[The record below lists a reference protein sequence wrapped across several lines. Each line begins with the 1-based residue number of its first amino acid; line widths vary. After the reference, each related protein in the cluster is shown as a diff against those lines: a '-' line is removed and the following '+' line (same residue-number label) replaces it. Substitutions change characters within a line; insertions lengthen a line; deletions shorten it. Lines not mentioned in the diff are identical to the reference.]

1 MSLAT
6 ISYTYAGGDRLDTDR
21 TPVEMIRTFRSCT
34 AQCLVLSKYTQPGP
48 HVIEALI
55 LYMSGEFV
63 LSKVDQ
69 FNCFLM
75 IGCAVRLAL
84 RMGLHRDATKIEA
97 KFTPFQAEMR
107 RRLWHVLVQLDLL
120 SAFQTGLPSMI
131 QAVDSDTDYPRNLRD
146 EDFDEDTLQLPPGRP
161 ETDMTPMS
169 YVICKG
175 RICEVSGKI
184 AAQANR
190 LSLPPYDEVMKLDT
204 LLNEAYEKVP
214 FFLRYIPVGL
224 AVTDSSEI
232 IIQRFNIFLLYHKN
246 RCVLHRKKL
255 IKEREHHEYA
265 YSKKVGLDASMEIL
279 LCLSAIHEATQPGGP
294 LHHDKWYI
302 SSLPMHDFLLAAT
315 IVFIQVMQMT
325 EEARGNQNDSNPSE
339 RTLEE
344 MITAL
349 ERSYVIW
356 SEAENISVD
365 AKRARMVVGTMLKK
379 INSAMQRNPE
389 SDIIRNTDTYTSDR
403 GESGAD
409 LISDLSMNGMYSI
422 GHTLLIPPL
431 VNCILWTWEY
441 LFEIND
447 N

>member
-6 ISYTYAGGDRLDTDR
+6 ISYIYAGEDRLDTDR

-48 HVIEALI
+48 HVIEAFI

-63 LSKVDQ
+63 LSKEDQ

-75 IGCAVRLAL
+75 VGSAVRLAL
-84 RMGLHRDATKIEA
+84 RMGLHRDATKIGA
-97 KFTPFQAEMR
+97 NITPFQAEIR
-107 RRLWHVLVQLDLL
+107 RRLWHVLVQVDLL
-120 SAFQTGLPSMI
+120 AAFHTGLPSMI
-131 QAVDSDTDYPRNLRD
+131 QAVESDTDYPRNLRD
-146 EDFDEDTLQLPPGRP
+146 EDFDEDTLELPPGRP

-169 YVICKG
+169 YLICKG
-175 RICEVSGKI
+175 RICEVFGKI

-190 LSLPPYDEVMKLDT
+190 LSLPSYDEVMELDT

-279 LCLSAIHEATQPGGP
+279 FCLSAIHEAIQPGGP
-294 LHHDKWYI
+294 LCRDKWYI
-302 SSLPMHDFLLAAT
+302 LSLPMHDFLLAAT

-325 EEARGNQNDSNPSE
+325 EGARGNQNDRNPSE
-339 RTLEE
+339 RPLEE

-349 ERSYVIW
+349 ERSYAIW
-356 SEAENISVD
+356 SETENISVD
-365 AKRARMVVGTMLKK
+365 AKKARIVVGIMLKK
-379 INSAMQRNPE
+379 INSAMQRTSE
-389 SDIIRNTDTYTSDR
+389 SDIIRNSDTYRSDG
-403 GESGAD
+403 GEPGAD
-409 LISDLSMNGMYSI
+409 LISELSMNGMYSI
-422 GHTLLIPPL
+422 GHTLPLSPL
-431 VNCILWTWEY
+431 VNCIV
-441 LFEIND
+441 
-447 N
+447 